1 MQLVNVHFVPACANC
16 ATVPHCASRHR
27 LPQPGLSVR
36 WNRSHFFAPIL
47 IARFS
52 PNPPNWGRDESFLSS
67 ESWNLSRDRNRDV
80 NQWDCRLAVVFW
92 SAWIPSFGWE
102 TSLRQKCGILVDGRI
117 LHWSAFRYDRPLHLK
132 TRGRGVTFKKS
143 SILSFFLSTWAISNS
158 FESVDWC
165 YPYKI
170 GSSNFDW
177 GWYDRRPGVYSKTLS
192 CKRSPEST
200 EHSYEEESSPLELTT
215 WVLSHTAYSCAHGLL
230 CTVQNHL
237 CFLNLSTFFLLR
249 SVVWVKLYE
258 HIALRCSTK
267 LLYVPGFRIRPT
279 TTTVCSSTPQQQCSA
294 FSVNMILILCVL
306 CKSFFYL

>member
-1 MQLVNVHFVPACANC
+1 MSFRPQSKNLQGLLEEWASCFLLPGSRFVTKAC
-16 ATVPHCASRHR
+16 R
-27 LPQPGLSVR
+27 
-36 WNRSHFFAPIL
+36 
-47 IARFS
+47 
-52 PNPPNWGRDESFLSS
+52 
-67 ESWNLSRDRNRDV
+67 
-80 NQWDCRLAVVFW
+80 
-92 SAWIPSFGWE
+92 
-102 TSLRQKCGILVDGRI
+102 ILVFGRF
-117 LHWSAFRYDRPLHLK
+117 LHWIAFRYDRPLHLK

-170 GSSNFDW
+170 AHPTLIEADMVGDQVCTQRHSAAK
-177 GWYDRRPGVYSKTLS
+177 DRPRAQNTVTRRRAHH
-192 CKRSPEST
+192 C
-200 EHSYEEESSPLELTT
+200 SSPPECSVILLTA
-215 WVLSHTAYSCAHGLL
+215 VHMDYCVQCRIICAFGISQH
-230 CTVQNHL
+230 
-237 CFLNLSTFFLLR
+237 FFLLR

-258 HIALRCSTK
+258 HITLRASTK